1 MCCTVGSENLP
12 PFKRQHLDLQVMH
25 FTVSGGPYLR
35 PKRVGN
41 KWRGWAHN
49 FHHHFRIVS
58 ILWSVDKIKSHF
70 VGGQKFNRTI
80 FHLFCSINSCV
91 FCTKIY
97 QCILRFAYTCHL
109 VELHTQWH
117 DGLLVTLQPKKKI
130 TRRKMARLK
139 PQLEPSFSL
148 LFARR
153 WNALLLLILS
163 RKSICNL

>member
-35 PKRVGN
+35 PKRVGK

-97 QCILRFAYTCHL
+97 QCILRFAYICHL

-117 DGLLVTLQPKKKI
+117 DGLLVTLQAKEKNNKKKNGTVETTTWTI
-130 TRRKMARLK
+130 IFTTFCQKVECTVVAHFVAEIHL
-139 PQLEPSFSL
+139 
-148 LFARR
+148 
-153 WNALLLLILS
+153 
-163 RKSICNL
+163 